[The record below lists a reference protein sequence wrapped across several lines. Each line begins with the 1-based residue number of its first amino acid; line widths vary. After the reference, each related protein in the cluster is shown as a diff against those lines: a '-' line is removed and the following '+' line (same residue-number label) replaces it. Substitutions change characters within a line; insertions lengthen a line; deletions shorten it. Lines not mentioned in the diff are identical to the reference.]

1 MEVLP
6 RVPVLP
12 LEAQRSAQ
20 HEYGEQ
26 GQEDERSWH
35 AADSSRRALW
45 RHCLIPVAR
54 PGDFAPGLG
63 AGDGEAWGSHVQI
76 TGRAASSPNLWA
88 GVGRFVARPSPC
100 YDPVGRASRSAIAD
114 PRRQEPGALED
125 IGYDRLCRTA
135 QSEAYL
141 VSQGEETLARV
152 DLHFTSSVVY
162 GVIVVERDLEEDDV
176 TSLIERIDEDLVWSA
191 DSPRD
196 DFVVSVYQG
205 REIGVYSDPTLDDE
219 DDDVDGET

>member
-1 MEVLP
+1 
-6 RVPVLP
+6 
-12 LEAQRSAQ
+12 
-20 HEYGEQ
+20 
-26 GQEDERSWH
+26 
-35 AADSSRRALW
+35 
-45 RHCLIPVAR
+45 
-54 PGDFAPGLG
+54 
-63 AGDGEAWGSHVQI
+63 
-76 TGRAASSPNLWA
+76 
-88 GVGRFVARPSPC
+88 
-100 YDPVGRASRSAIAD
+100 
-114 PRRQEPGALED
+114 LED